1 MQKDPGS
8 NYQEYKERLTNF
20 SNEFDLGL
28 FIHILRKS
36 GFWVLLFFMIAIGGA
51 YLYLKYTPPIFKAKV
66 ILQLGQSDNANKIL
80 NVGYGGEEN
89 DVQAKL
95 ELLRSKL
102 LVQRTV
108 EKIPIGVSYFAK
120 GELLT
125 NEHYI
130 LSPYELENM
139 ILLDES
145 LRDLPIFVFFR
156 DQNTVDLTIRGED
169 FPGLN
174 ILERVELP
182 GLSFNL
188 RIKDWERVVDNQEE
202 SKLYFVANSKR
213 SLTQRFYQSLS
224 VRILNNTAKTL
235 EISYEDNNPFLA
247 RDFIMALSNEF
258 INFDLEK
265 KSQSDENILS
275 FIDSQ
280 IDTVFER
287 LRNSEL
293 LLNQYKQENK
303 ISDLKELA
311 GVYFTRINQFEDEI
325 IQLELEERV
334 LSEVEGLTTREP
346 GDIAVYNLVPMV
358 AGSKYEG
365 ALAGLLQNLYDLLIK
380 KEEALYSVT
389 IDNNRIRSL
398 EYQIGIQRNLI
409 IETIKAL
416 KEKLKD
422 RRMGLEGKAGEVE
435 GEFYSLPSKELEF
448 ARLERLFNINEK
460 YYTLL
465 LEKRIEYRISKEGFV
480 SNNQILEDARVPRI
494 PVSPKRNMVLLTFF
508 VGGFLISFLFI
519 SVRYLLHN
527 DVTTLN
533 EIVRLSNGSIPTLG
547 VVPRYKEEIPVS
559 MLLIDRNPKSIISEA
574 FRNLR
579 TNLQFVDNTPGS
591 KIVAV
596 TSTIS
601 GEGKTFISLNLGG
614 IIAYSGKKVVII
626 DLDMRKPKV
635 HKGFQVDNDRGMSTL
650 LIRKDTLENCI
661 RPASLENL
669 FFITAGPIPPN
680 PAELI
685 ISQEMDNILTELRNR
700 FDVVIIDTPP
710 VGLVTDGIH
719 ILQKAEYPVYVFRA
733 DYSKKQFVQS
743 LDRLKNESRID
754 RISAV
759 LNGVDLDRNRYSY
772 RYGYGRGYGYGYGYG
787 YGSGYNYYEDNRS
800 TQRPWWKFWA
810 RKA

>member
-28 FIHILRKS
+28 FLYILRRS
-36 GFWVLLFFMIAIGGA
+36 GFWILLLFMISVGGA
-51 YLYLKYTPPIFKAKV
+51 FLFLKYTAPVFKAKV
-66 ILQLGQSDNANKIL
+66 IIQLGQSDNANKIL
-80 NVGYGGEEN
+80 NVGAGSEEN

-108 EKIPIGVSYFAK
+108 EKIPIGISYYAK

-139 ILLDES
+139 VLLDES
-145 LRDLPIFVFFR
+145 LRDIPIFLFFR
-156 DQNTVDLTIRGED
+156 DQNTVDLKIRDED
-169 FPGLN
+169 FSGLD
-174 ILERVELP
+174 IRERIELP

-188 RIKDWERVVDNQEE
+188 RIKDWERVVDNQDE

-213 SLTQRFYQSLS
+213 TLTQRFYEGLS
-224 VRILNNTAKTL
+224 VRILNNVAKTL
-235 EISYEDNNPFLA
+235 EISYEDNNPFIA
-247 RDFIMALSNEF
+247 RDFAMALSNEF
-258 INFDLEK
+258 INFDLES
-265 KSQSDENILS
+265 KSLSDENILA
-275 FIDSQ
+275 FVDSQ

-293 LLNQYKQENK
+293 LLNEYKQENK
-303 ISDLKELA
+303 ISDPKELA
-311 GVYFTRINQFEDEI
+311 DVYFSRINQFEDEI

-334 LSEVEGLTTREP
+334 LTEIEGLTTRES
-346 GDIAVYNLVPMV
+346 GDIAVYNLVPLV

-365 ALAGLLQNLYDLLIK
+365 ALAGMLQNLYDLLIK

-389 IDNNRIRSL
+389 IDNNRIRSI
-398 EYQIGIQRNLI
+398 EYQIGIQRNMI

-416 KEKLKD
+416 KENIKE

-435 GEFYSLPSKELEF
+435 GQFYNLPSKELEV

-480 SNNQILEDARVPRI
+480 SNNQILEDAKVPRI
-494 PVSPKRNMVLLTFF
+494 PVSPRRNVVFLSFL
-508 VGGFLISFLFI
+508 VGGFLLSIALISL
-519 SVRYLLHN
+519 RYLLHN
-527 DVTTLN
+527 DITSLN

-547 VVPRYKEEIPVS
+547 ILPRYTEEIPVS
-559 MLLIDRNPKSIISEA
+559 MLLIDRDPKSIISES

-579 TNLQFVDNTPGS
+579 TNLQFVDNCPGS

-601 GEGKTFISLNLGG
+601 GEGKTFVSLNLGG
-614 IIAYSGKKVVII
+614 IIACSGKRVVII

-650 LIRKDTLENCI
+650 LIRRDTLDNCI
-661 RPASLENL
+661 QAASLENL

-685 ISQEMDNILTELRNR
+685 ISSEMDNILAELRNR
-700 FDVVIIDTPP
+700 FDVIIIDTPP
-710 VGLVTDGIH
+710 VGLVTDGVH
-719 ILQKAEYPVYVFRA
+719 ILQRADYPIYVFRS
-733 DYSKKQFVQS
+733 DYSKKHFIQN
-743 LDRLKNESRID
+743 LDRVKNESRID
-754 RISAV
+754 KISAI
-759 LNGVDLDRNRYSY
+759 LNGVDFARHRYAY
-772 RYGYGRGYGYGYGYG
+772 RYGYGRGYGYGYG
-787 YGSGYNYYEDNRS
+787 SGDNHYEDTTADR
-800 TQRPWWKFWA
+800 RAWWKIWKK
-810 RKA
+810 KA